1 MVEANA
7 SDGTRAVFGE
17 FDTDDDWLLD
27 VHEFGGAVKR
37 LTGRDLDDDA
47 LRRLFRRADVDG
59 DGLVSLP
66 EFEGSLKEV

>member
-7 SDGTRAVFGE
+7 PEETRAVFGE

-27 VHEFGGAVKR
+27 VHEFGGAVER
-37 LTGRDLDDDA
+37 VTGRKFDPDA
-47 LRRLFRRADVDG
+47 LRRLFRGADVDG

-66 EFEGSLKEV
+66 EFEGCLKGL